1 MKACQNY
8 SHEVILAVGI
18 IQNERT
24 FAPLKIHSYFE
35 GATDKNK
42 SSRGFYAEF
51 AAICVSRL
59 RRVKDL
65 KIHTYLTEII
75 RQTSGDNTI
84 FSKLEN

>member
-1 MKACQNY
+1 MN
-8 SHEVILAVGI
+8 
-18 IQNERT
+18 

-42 SSRGFYAEF
+42 NERRFYADF
-51 AAICVSRL
+51 AAISVSRL

-65 KIHTYLTEII
+65 KIHAYLTEII
-75 RQTSGDNTI
+75 RQTPGDNSI